1 MATRELSDG
10 YRLNDDP
17 QAVDLDALWTFLS
30 TEAYWGR
37 WRTREVVERQ
47 VRGAWRVGVL
57 RHDNRQVGF
66 ARAVSDGEAL
76 AYLADVYVESAHRGR
91 GLGAALVRFV
101 VDEGAGAGFR
111 WLLHTRDAHGLYARF
126 GFAPPSVR
134 LLERPGSVEHAPGP
148 APAARPR
155 DDRDG
160 PPVEVRSA
168 GPADRG
174 EVTEIYNHYVTHS
187 AATFDTAPFT
197 VEQRSGWFAQYADS
211 GRHRLFVA
219 KLDGRVVGYASSSPL
234 RPKPAYATS
243 VETSVYV
250 HHDAVGRGIGRRLY
264 RVLFD
269 ALAGTG
275 VHRAYAGIALP
286 NDASVA
292 LHRSFGFHD
301 VGVEREVGHKFGR
314 YWDVLRLERP
324 I

>member
-10 YRLNDDP
+10 YRLHDEP
-17 QAVDLDALWTFLS
+17 EAVDLDAVWTFLS

-47 VRGAWRVGVL
+47 VLGAWRVAVL
-57 RHDNRQVGF
+57 RYDGRQVGF

-76 AYLADVYVESAHRGR
+76 AYLADVYVEAAHRGR
-91 GLGAALVRFV
+91 GLGAELVRFV
-101 VDEGAGAGFR
+101 VEEGPGAGFR
-111 WLLHTRDAHGLYARF
+111 WLLHTRDALGLYTRF
-126 GFAPPSVR
+126 GFAPPSAR

-148 APAARPR
+148 ASPARPPDSR
-155 DDRDG
+155 IGR
-160 PPVEVRSA
+160 PVEVQPA

-174 EVTEIYNHYVTHS
+174 GITEIYNHYVMHS
-187 AATFDTAPFT
+187 SATFDTVPFT
-197 VEQRSGWFAQYADS
+197 VEERSGWFAQYAES

-219 KLDGRVVGYASSSPL
+219 KVDGRIVGYAASSPF

-250 HHDAVGRGIGRRLY
+250 RPDVVGRGVGRRLY
-264 RVLFD
+264 RALFD
-269 ALAGTG
+269 ALASTG

-301 VGVEREVGHKFGR
+301 VGVEREVGHKFAR

-324 I
+324 V